1 VPKEQSHQINSIS
14 SERDVRALQ
23 YDPCSEFYTQGKPS
37 SFLCVSLF
45 SLDSSDFFTVEY
57 LNDEAVQEALH
68 VGKSSSRGEYL
79 INTRGQPARM
89 GWGKCSRKVNS
100 GWAFNDHLA
109 DTTILYSKIVQHKNK
124 PKDFKMLVFSGD
136 SDGVSGCTICY

>member
-1 VPKEQSHQINSIS
+1 MMLVVNTTRMVNLP
-14 SERDVRALQ
+14 
-23 YDPCSEFYTQGKPS
+23 PS
-37 SFLCVSLF
+37 FIVCYRF
-45 SLDSSDFFTVEY
+45 SDIFTVEY

-68 VGKSSSRGEYL
+68 VGKSSSRGQYFL
-79 INTRGQPARM
+79 NTRNEPERM
-89 GWGKCSRKVNS
+89 SWAPCSDSVNG
-100 GWAFNDHLA
+100 GWAFNDYLA